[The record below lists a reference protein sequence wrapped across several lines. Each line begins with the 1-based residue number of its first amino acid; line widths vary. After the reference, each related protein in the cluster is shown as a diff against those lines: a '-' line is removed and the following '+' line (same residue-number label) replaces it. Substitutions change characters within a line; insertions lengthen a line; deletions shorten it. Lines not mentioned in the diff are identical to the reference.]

1 MKRRYLSSLAALGFA
16 ALFCGPSPALAQVA
30 PPLGFFGQF
39 GILAAQGVTAN
50 GTTVV
55 SGDVG
60 SYPNPA
66 ISGAGLSTVAP
77 WTIHLGADAVV
88 QQAQIDATAAG
99 LNLTSQGPGTLLPA
113 GLGGT
118 TLGPGVYS
126 FATTADIAAS
136 TNFTLSGAGTY
147 VFLVPSSLTANV
159 LSTVTLNGVDP
170 CLVFWRVGSA
180 ATLNGVNF
188 PGTVIATAAISFGNA
203 MQMQGRVASLT
214 ASVTLA
220 ATGQAIAGCSA
231 LPAPTLPEI
240 GAWALLVVLLGS
252 GAYLLSRRTRT
263 AASR

>member
-1 MKRRYLSSLAALGFA
+1 MKRRYLSSLVALGFA
-16 ALFCGPSPALAQVA
+16 ALFYGPSPALAQVA
-30 PPLGFFGQF
+30 PPLGVFGQF

-60 SYPNPA
+60 SYPTPS
-66 ISGAGLSTVAP
+66 ITGAGLSTIAP
-77 WTIHLGADAVV
+77 WTIHFAADAVV
-88 QQAQIDATAAG
+88 QQAQVDATAAY
-99 LNLTSQGPGTLLPA
+99 LNLAGQGGTVIPA

-118 TLGPGVYS
+118 TLGPGVYT

-136 TNFTLSGAGTY
+136 TNFTLTGAGVY
-147 VFLVPSSLTANV
+147 VFNVPSSLTANV

-170 CLVFWRVGSA
+170 CLVFWRVGTA

-188 PGTVIATAAISFGNA
+188 PGTVIANAAVSLGDA
-203 MQMQGRVASLT
+203 MNLQGRAASLT
-214 ASVTLA
+214 AAITIA
-220 ATGQAIAGCSA
+220 ATGQTIGGCSS